1 MLTYLVGMTQRD
13 GPRRREVRA
22 RHHKRGGFSVLEIVV
37 SVSIVATLAVLIV
50 SSVDALVDK
59 VRMDLIEDTLREYED
74 AIEKFRAKVGS
85 NPGKL
90 SQLGTPITTA
100 DSDPCALYSSQNV
113 AAWAGTPPAGGPY
126 INQLLPNGPFKIGTF
141 GMAQNVL
148 TRDPPTQGGLQR
160 FHFLSYTITGVTRD
174 DAISI
179 NERID
184 GSADLDPASPNNLT
198 GTVQWGNPDSQGF
211 VTVTYRLIIPKNTC

>member
-1 MLTYLVGMTQRD
+1 MLTYFVGMRD
-13 GPRRREVRA
+13 RTAGASNAASVHGRRRS
-22 RHHKRGGFSVLEIVV
+22 GFSVLEIVV

-50 SSVDALVDK
+50 PSVDALIDK

-100 DSDPCALYSSQNV
+100 DSDPCDPYSSQDV
-113 AAWAGTPPAGGPY
+113 AAWPGTPPAGGPY
-126 INQLLPNGPFKIGTF
+126 INQALPNGPFKIGTF
-141 GMAQNVL
+141 GMAQNTL
-148 TRDPPTQGGLQR
+148 IRDPPTQGGVQR